1 MPSGL
6 THRFHHFG
14 IKPKF
19 VATFISASLISML
32 VGSLVIKAS
41 IEELQLSEH
50 FKLAQTIANQEKQ
63 LLLSAILPDVA
74 ISKAIASDRSL
85 QKWAQD
91 EFNPTLKAG
100 AMTEFG
106 VYGKLFSS
114 GQFFYIV
121 DKTKNYYTN
130 HSQDKFFPTKVLY
143 QLDLSKP
150 NFNWYTDAIRTSSE
164 YLINLDNDEY
174 TGEVSVWVNAPIRNG
189 KDIVGLAGTGFPI
202 TDFLEIFR
210 AVDSEKSINMVVDAS
225 GGILV
230 RAGEFFLDRYSLN
243 KGGLKSRSQLKTI
256 IDDKE
261 QYKKLQRLLVVLK
274 ENPSQAVSLSLG
286 VEGKLWSVGIS
297 YLPELDWYNFSLI
310 NMDDLV
316 NNQSLE
322 ASFTIFL
329 ISTFTLI
336 VFGLILVD
344 KTILSKIKVLHR
356 KVDESYQHDGQRPL
370 VMEGDELAQLEAAFE
385 IMSNTLHANMVDLES
400 KVSKR
405 TQLLKEKNLQL
416 IELALTDPLTGLLNR
431 RGLVERF
438 GIEVERSRRENRL
451 IGVVM
456 VDIDDF
462 KKVNDQ
468 YGHDVGDAVIRSCS
482 AIIAETCRTTDV
494 AARWGGEEFLV
505 VIPGVNVDVL
515 KSILKR
521 MLGQIREFR
530 LSTKHGELSY
540 TVSMGAV
547 IMNPAETDMDAMIGS
562 ADSALYSVKNE
573 GKNNFYITGC

>member
-6 THRFHHFG
+6 TQRFRHLG

-19 VATFISASLISML
+19 VVTFISASLISML
-32 VGSLVIKAS
+32 IGSLVIKTS
-41 IEELQLSEH
+41 IEAFQLGEN

-85 QKWAQD
+85 QKWAED

-100 AMTEFG
+100 AMTEFKA
-106 VYGKLFSS
+106 YGTLFSS
-114 GQFFYIV
+114 RHFFYIV

-130 HSQDKFFPTKVLY
+130 HSQDQFFPTKVLY

-150 NFNWYTDAIRTSSE
+150 NFNWYTDATQTDNE

-189 KDIVGLAGTGFPI
+189 KNIVGLAGTGFPI

-210 AVDSEKSINMVVDAS
+210 SVDSDNSTNMVVDAS
-225 GGILV
+225 GGILI

-243 KGGLKSRSQLKTI
+243 EGGLKSRSQLEAI
-256 IDDKE
+256 VDDKE
-261 QYKKLQRLLVVLK
+261 QYKKLQKLLATLK
-274 ENPSQAVSLSLG
+274 VNPSQTVSLSLG
-286 VEGKLWSVGIS
+286 LEGRLWSVGIS
-297 YLPELDWYNFSLI
+297 YLPELGWYNFSLL
-310 NMDDLV
+310 NVDSLV
-316 NNQSLE
+316 NNQALE
-322 ASFTIFL
+322 TSFSIFL

-336 VFGLILVD
+336 VLGLILVD
-344 KTILSKIKVLHR
+344 KTILSKIRVLHR
-356 KVDESYQHDGQRPL
+356 KVDESYQHDNRRPL
-370 VMEGDELAQLEAAFE
+370 VMAGDELAQLEAAFE
-385 IMSNTLHANMVDLES
+385 TMSHTLHVNMIDLES
-400 KVSKR
+400 KVSER
-405 TQLLKEKNLQL
+405 TQLLKEKNMQL
-416 IELALTDPLTGLLNR
+416 IELSLTDPLTGLLNR

-438 GIEVERSRRENRL
+438 GVEIERSRRENSL

-462 KKVNDQ
+462 KNVNDR
-468 YGHDVGDAVIRSCS
+468 YGHDVGDVVIRSCS

-505 VIPGVNVDVL
+505 VIPDVDIDVL
-515 KSILKR
+515 KSILMR
-521 MLGQIREFR
+521 MFRGIREFR
-530 LSTKHGELSY
+530 LSTERGELRY

-547 IMNPAETDMDAMIGS
+547 IMNSVETDMDEMIRA
-562 ADSALYSVKNE
+562 ADSALYVAKNE
-573 GKNNFYITGC
+573 GKNNFHISD